1 MSNTKDLKINF
12 KEIFLWLV
20 FGGLTTVISVAS
32 FWGLNQL
39 GLDELISNIFSWII
53 AVTFAFFTNKFWVFN
68 SPLTSKKSFV
78 KQFVSFYGFRL
89 ITLLIEEII
98 IAIFVT
104 WLTFNSLVVK
114 IVAQIIIIALN
125 YILSKLFVFKKENNL
140 KTTDDSES
148 NSKKEE

>member
-1 MSNTKDLKINF
+1 MNNTKDLKINF
-12 KEIFLWLV
+12 KEIFLWLI

-32 FWGLNQL
+32 FWRLNQL

-68 SPLTSKKSFV
+68 SPLTSKKSFA

-89 ITLLIEEII
+89 ITLLIEETI

-104 WLTFNSLVVK
+104 WLAFNSLVVK
-114 IVAQIIIIALN
+114 IVAQIVIIILN
-125 YILSKLFVFKKENNL
+125 YILSKLFVFKKEEL
-140 KTTDDSES
+140 KNQEALQEDLI
-148 NSKKEE
+148 KKGE